1 MVFLGAGSGLTAVPA
16 VYAAEREARRR
27 QAGSLAGPAPHHP
40 ERLIPDIPPSPE
52 ERDIWA
58 QFDPVVGSETD
69 RPEAPGRE

>member
-16 VYAAEREARRR
+16 VYAAEREARES
-27 QAGSLAGPAPHHP
+27 QADPLTGPAPHHP

-58 QFDPVVGSETD
+58 QFGPVVGSETD

>member
-1 MVFLGAGSGLTAVPA
+1 MIFLGAGSGLTAVPG
-16 VYAAEREARRR
+16 VYAGEGKARERS
-27 QAGSLAGPAPHHP
+27 AGPLAGPAPLHP

-58 QFDPVVGSETD
+58 QFGPVVGSETD